1 MNKIYNRFISL
12 GPLFISLA
20 GLAFWGW
27 NFRELFIFYV
37 IDAAMI
43 TLLSILMILIT
54 PASAYGDKKWLYKT
68 GLSLY
73 LFIFNGIF
81 LTGFAFSMIMMFPNP
96 PLQFSWPIVL
106 GLSFIHHSFLFLG
119 LLQKMK
125 TDMLESFI
133 QVPTYK
139 LFFLFIT
146 LAQGMQFYHLFHS
159 TLLFSI
165 VLILIK
171 TFLDTTVFFSLRDFA
186 QSRVK

>member
-1 MNKIYNRFISL
+1 LEKKLNALF
-12 GPLFISLA
+12 PLFITLI
-20 GLAFWGW
+20 GFLFFNW

-43 TLLSILMILIT
+43 TILSIIMILIR
-54 PASAYGDKKWLYKT
+54 PSKGYGEVKVWLYKL

-73 LFIFNGIF
+73 LIIFNGIF
-81 LTGFAFSMIMMFPNP
+81 LTGFAFAILAFFPNP
-96 PLQFSWPIVL
+96 PLQFSWPLVI

-119 LLQKMK
+119 MLPKMK
-125 TDMLESFI
+125 NDMLESFI

-146 LAQGMQFYHLFHS
+146 LALGIQFYALFHS
-159 TLLFSI
+159 TIFFST

-186 QSRVK
+186 ETRVK

>member
-1 MNKIYNRFISL
+1 MNKIFNRLTSL

-54 PASAYGDKKWLYKT
+54 PGRGYGDKKWLYKA

-81 LTGFAFSMIMMFPNP
+81 LTGFAFSMIGMFPNP

-119 LLQKMK
+119 LIQKMK
-125 TDMLESFI
+125 KDLLESFI

-139 LFFLFIT
+139 LFYLFIVFALGSTVFSKLNTT
-146 LAQGMQFYHLFHS
+146 LG
-159 TLLFSI
+159 FSLT
-165 VLILIK
+165 LILIK

-186 QSRVK
+186 KTQVK